1 MQAFPFESDSVSE
14 SASTFDADPAS
25 AGEVELERL
34 YAAVVEGIQAGA
46 TFKDMHGLSD
56 ETMEGIYSQ
65 AYVLYTSGR
74 LDEAET
80 FFRFLCIYD
89 FNNVDYA
96 LGLGA
101 VLQLKKRYEKAL
113 DVYAMAYTIGRQDGR
128 ALFYAGQCNF
138 LLRRR
143 GNARRCFELLLET
156 SKDSHL
162 IQKAQGY
169 LSAIKQGTTNTKD
182 SSAVSSPQGV

>member
-128 ALFYAGQCNF
+128 ALFMPA
-138 LLRRR
+138 
-143 GNARRCFELLLET
+143 
-156 SKDSHL
+156 
-162 IQKAQGY
+162 
-169 LSAIKQGTTNTKD
+169 SAISFCAGAVMRG
-182 SSAVSSPQGV
+182 AVSSCFWKRARIPILSRRHRATSAP